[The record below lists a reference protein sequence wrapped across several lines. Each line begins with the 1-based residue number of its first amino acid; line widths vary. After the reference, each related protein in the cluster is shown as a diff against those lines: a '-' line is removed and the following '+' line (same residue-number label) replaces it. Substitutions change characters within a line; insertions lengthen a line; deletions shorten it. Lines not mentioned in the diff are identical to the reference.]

1 MAKADP
7 LPVVRLNH
15 TRNRTPTGKRTVTP
29 ARKAAV
35 YFAFGQQPKQAAGKQ
50 RGEWLGPGSERH
62 KHEDVLAW
70 AQSQARQH
78 EHTFQALLS
87 VPQARLSG
95 GDYARALEA
104 AGQIKTWRMV
114 VHNDTRYSHA
124 HVLFFRDQRLP
135 RAQFAQWQAQV
146 QQALVILEE
155 KRLAEP
161 EPQMEVDTDMT
172 DMTEETQSWRGMGLG

>member
-1 MAKADP
+1 MAKANP
-7 LPVVRLNH
+7 LPVVRMAH
-15 TRNRTPTGKRTVTP
+15 ARNRTPTGKRTATP

-35 YFAFGQQPKQAAGKQ
+35 YFAFGQKANQATGQQ
-50 RGEWLGPGSERH
+50 RGEWLGPGGEQH

-87 VPQARLSG
+87 VPQARLTG
-95 GDYARALEA
+95 EDYARALEA
-104 AGQIKTWRMV
+104 AGQTEGWRMV
-114 VHNDTRYSHA
+114 VHNDTDYSHA

-135 RAQFAQWQAQV
+135 RDQFERWQTQV
-146 QQALVILEE
+146 QQALVTLEG

-161 EPQMEVDTDMT
+161 EQGVEIAADK
-172 DMTEETQSWRGMGLG
+172 TEEFQYWRGPELG

>member
-15 TRNRTPTGKRTVTP
+15 TRNRTPTGTRTATP

-35 YFAFGQQPKQAAGKQ
+35 YFAFGQQPKQTEGKQ
-50 RGEWLGPGSERH
+50 RGEWLGPGNEQH
-62 KHEDVLAW
+62 KHEEVLTW

-95 GDYARALEA
+95 RDYARALEA
-104 AGQIKTWRMV
+104 AGQIETWRMV
-114 VHNDTRYSHA
+114 VHNDTNYSHA
-124 HVLFFRDQRLP
+124 HVLFFRNQRLP
-135 RAQFAQWQAQV
+135 RAQFDQWQAQV
-146 QQALVILEE
+146 QQELVILEE

-161 EPQMEVDTDMT
+161 EQQMDGVME
-172 DMTEETQSWRGMGLG
+172 MTEETQSWRGVALG